1 MDLRDLKEP
10 IYVINLI
17 QTLCDNSFHSAFF
30 DQEIYS
36 KFDNNEIDEDDLTR
50 LMTLKRNE
58 LIKKNLEYLDAA
70 LINLKIENEDKYYKL
85 KDIILELDSRIKLIY
100 SEEVSSFPSPP
111 PNTIKKH
118 IKSLND
124 HQPFLIS
131 GIEQSTNKDQ
141 KETPEDSD
149 LPEIELKTIPER
161 VRLLIELGV
170 IDFLENK
177 YPNLK
182 GNKKKMTE
190 LLMQFMNVKY
200 GSLQPIVNAKDYDD
214 ENHLKKP
221 KLTKK
226 VQNVINKYV

>member
-1 MDLRDLKEP
+1 MELRDLKEP
-10 IYVINLI
+10 IYIINLI

-36 KFDNNEIDEDDLTR
+36 KFDNNEIDEDDFTR

-58 LIKKNLEYLDAA
+58 LIEKNLEYLDAA
-70 LINLKIENEDKYYKL
+70 LINLKIEDEDKYYKL
-85 KDIILELDSRIKLIY
+85 KDIIIELDLRLKLIY
-100 SEEVSSFPSPP
+100 SNKVSSFPSPP
-111 PNTIKKH
+111 PNTIIKH
-118 IKSLND
+118 IKTLNE
-124 HQPFLIS
+124 HQPFLKN

-141 KETPEDSD
+141 NETQDDSD

-161 VRLLIELGV
+161 VRLLVELGV
-170 IDFLENK
+170 IEFLENK
-177 YPNLK
+177 YPILK

-200 GSLQPIVNAKDYDD
+200 GSLQPIVNAKDYDN

-221 KLTKK
+221 KLTKN
-226 VQNVINKYV
+226 VLNVINKYN